1 MSTPPDSTAPLLE
14 PALRARLDALL
25 DEGWELCDRFDTDVR
40 QKEFHPFLPADYE
53 EVLEALL
60 PFRGPGVRFLEWG
73 SANGVITIMADLLGF
88 EAYGIELDGD
98 LVVQARALAQRTG
111 SRARFAAGS
120 FLPSGYRLN
129 RGGEKDRL
137 GTIGTGPSGYVELG
151 IPLDDFDLVFGYP
164 WSGEEP
170 IMLDLMSRYGRA
182 DARLLFAKTSGGVK
196 SMLGREIV
204 VAR

>member
-111 SRARFAAGS
+111 SRARFAAGR

-182 DARLLFAKTSGGVK
+182 DARLLLAKTSGGVK

>member
-182 DARLLFAKTSGGVK
+182 DARLLLAKTSGGVK